1 MANVCFFDMKAKGE
15 QSNVY
20 KFLYMLQSE
29 MTVTKESLK
38 NGEYNV
44 RVFGQCRWSV
54 LRGLIERANLP
65 ALSEKLSVET
75 EIFGIDP
82 GYPESVEHYYYK
94 NGQGIIERPSEFD
107 DYDLE
112 EIKELVP
119 EINLE
124 EYETADDNGESYYKL
139 KSGIEKDCRLDIDKE
154 KINAQFTMP

>member
-1 MANVCFFDMKAKGE
+1 M
-15 QSNVY
+15 
-20 KFLYMLQSE
+20 
-29 MTVTKESLK
+29 
-38 NGEYNV
+38 
-44 RVFGQCRWSV
+44 
-54 LRGLIERANLP
+54 
-65 ALSEKLSVET
+65 SEKLSVET

-139 KSGIEKDCRLDIDKE
+139 KPGIEKDCRLGIDKE
-154 KINAQFTMP
+154 KRVSRKCRTQSQICD